1 MRILVVEDDRKVARF
16 IQTGL
21 EQEGHAVD
29 VLNEG
34 SGAAEQRAPSTTT
47 WSFSI

>member
-1 MRILVVEDDRKVARF
+1 MRILVVEDDRKGAGF

-29 VLNEG
+29 VIDG
-34 SGAAEQRAPSTTT
+34 RVVRVGA
-47 WSFSI
+47 